1 MKSSP
6 RPFATSSASAPLKC
20 LLFLAA
26 PLSFLQGCKTQSPTL
41 PEPPIVSCQQGKT
54 RPVGEPPADWWADGP
69 AWVAEVL
76 GTLRQERALR
86 AAEHECLD
94 RLRAQSIIR

>member
-1 MKSSP
+1 M
-6 RPFATSSASAPLKC
+6 
-20 LLFLAA
+20 
-26 PLSFLQGCKTQSPTL
+26 
-41 PEPPIVSCQQGKT
+41 
-54 RPVGEPPADWWADGP
+54 GEPPADWWADGP